1 MKSGKS
7 LSLDIKVWSAIE
19 SFRKKN
25 NISNVSSAI
34 EALLEKKLKEIGE
47 LR

>member
-7 LSLDIKVWSAIE
+7 ISLNLEIWAAIE

-34 EALLEKKLKEIGE
+34 ENLLEKKLKELGE
-47 LR
+47 LK

>member
-7 LSLDIKVWSAIE
+7 VSLDIKIWTAIE

-34 EALLEKKLKEIGE
+34 EALLEKKLKELGE
-47 LR
+47 IK